1 MDAAILAGGQA
12 RRFSGRDKSA
22 LRVGRLTIL
31 QRQLSVL
38 REVAERVVMVGVES
52 PRLQVPGLEIV
63 ATPDLVPGGGA
74 LGGLYTALSAAR
86 SPHVLVLA
94 CDLPFVSRAFVGHLA
109 ALPGPA
115 HDAVVPRSRDG
126 WQPLCAIYRR
136 DLAARFGE
144 RIASGR
150 LKVTDALAGLR
161 VREVGPAE
169 IASVEPDER
178 LFLNVNTP
186 EDLAHAIRLLHKT
199 SR

>member
-12 RRFSGRDKSA
+12 RRFAGRDKSA
-22 LRVGRLTIL
+22 LLVGGLTIL
-31 QRQLSVL
+31 QRQLSAL
-38 REVAERVVMVGVES
+38 REVAERVVMVGALPPGV
-52 PRLQVPGLEIV
+52 QVPGFDLEAV
-63 ATPDLVPGGGA
+63 PDLVSGGGA

-94 CDLPFVSRAFVGHLA
+94 CNLPFVSRVFLRHLA

-115 HDAVVPRSRDG
+115 HDAVVPRSHDG
-126 WQPLCAIYRR
+126 WQPLCAVYRR
-136 DLAARFGE
+136 DLAAGFGE
-144 RIASGR
+144 RVASGR
-150 LKVTDALAGLR
+150 LKVADALAELR

-186 EDLAHAIRLLHKT
+186 RDLARAIRLLHKT

>member
-12 RRFSGRDKSA
+12 RRLAGRDKSA
-22 LRVGRLTIL
+22 LLVGGLTIL

-38 REVAERVVMVGVES
+38 HGVAERVVLIGGRA
-52 PRLQVPGLEIV
+52 PRDPAPGLAIEAV
-63 ATPDLVPGGGA
+63 PDLVAGGGA
-74 LGGLYTALSAAR
+74 LGGLHTALSAAR

-94 CDLPFVSRAFVGHLA
+94 CDLPFVSRAFLRYLA
-109 ALPGPA
+109 ALTGPA
-115 HDAVVPRSRDG
+115 YDAIVPRAPDG

-136 DLAARFGE
+136 DLAAAFGE
-144 RIASGR
+144 RVASGR
-150 LKVTDALAGLR
+150 LKVVDALAELR

-186 EDLAHAIRLLHKT
+186 EDLARAIELLHKK

>member
-1 MDAAILAGGQA
+1 MDAAILTGGQS

-22 LRVGRLTIL
+22 LRVGGLTIL

-38 REVAERVVMVGVES
+38 REVAGRVVMVGGS
-52 PRLQVPGLEIV
+52 APRFRGDGLELEV
-63 ATPDLVPGGGA
+63 VPDLVPGGGA

-94 CDLPFVSRAFVGHLA
+94 CDLPFVSRAFLGYLA
-109 ALPGPA
+109 ALPGPE

-144 RIASGR
+144 RIASER
-150 LKVTDALAGLR
+150 LKVADALADLR
-161 VREVGPAE
+161 VREVGPSE
-169 IASVEPDER
+169 IASVDPDER

>member
-1 MDAAILAGGQA
+1 VDAAILAGGQA
-12 RRFSGRDKSA
+12 RRFAGRDKSA
-22 LRVGRLTIL
+22 LHVGGLTIL
-31 QRQLSVL
+31 QRQISAL
-38 REVAERVVMVGVES
+38 REVAGRIVLVGADAPGE
-52 PRLQVPGLEIV
+52 QVPGLEIEAV
-63 ATPDLVPGGGA
+63 PDLIPGSGA

-94 CDLPFVSRAFVGHLA
+94 CDLPFVSRAFLRHLA

-115 HDAVVPRSRDG
+115 HDAVVPRSPDG

-136 DLAARFGE
+136 ELAAGFAG

-150 LKVTDALAGLR
+150 LKIADALAELR

-169 IASVEPDER
+169 TASVEPDER

-186 EDLAHAIRLLHKT
+186 DDLARAIRLLHKT

>member
-12 RRFSGRDKSA
+12 RRLAGRDKRA
-22 LRVGRLTIL
+22 LRIGGLTIL
-31 QRQLSVL
+31 QRQLSAL
-38 REVAERVVMVGVES
+38 SEVAGRVVMVGGGVLR
-52 PRLQVPGLEIV
+52 PKPPGLEIDV
-63 ATPDLVPGGGA
+63 VPDLIAGGGA
-74 LGGLYTALSAAR
+74 LGGVYSALVAAR
-86 SPHVLVLA
+86 TPHVLVLA
-94 CDLPFVSRAFVGHLA
+94 CDLPFVSRAFLRHLA
-109 ALPGPA
+109 ALPGPE

-136 DLAARFGE
+136 DLAAAFAK

-150 LKVTDALAGLR
+150 LKVADALADAR

-169 IASVEPDER
+169 IAAVEPDER

-186 EDLAHAIRLLHKT
+186 GDLARAIRLLHKT

>member
-1 MDAAILAGGQA
+1 VDAAILAGGQA
-12 RRFSGRDKSA
+12 RRFAGRDKRT
-22 LRVGRLTIL
+22 LRVGGLSIL
-31 QRQLSVL
+31 QRQLAAL
-38 REVAERVVMVGVES
+38 REVAERVVLVGGDAPGTPEAA
-52 PRLQVPGLEIV
+52 GLEV
-63 ATPDLVPGGGA
+63 VPDRVPGGGA

-94 CDLPFVSRAFVGHLA
+94 CDLPFVSRAFLRHLA

-136 DLAARFGE
+136 DVAPRLEE

-150 LKVTDALAGLR
+150 LKIADALASLR
-161 VREVGPAE
+161 IREVGPAE
-169 IASVEPDER
+169 IAAVEPDER

-186 EDLAHAIRLLHKT
+186 HDLARAIRLLHKT
-199 SR
+199 S